1 MNNLSK
7 RATIYF
13 DPDIHKVLKI
23 KAAELSTTISDIVD
37 KALRNELY
45 EDQED
50 LKSFRERV
58 SEPSVS
64 FENLLAELKKDGK
77 I

>member
-37 KALRNELY
+37 KALRNELF

-64 FENLLAELKKDGK
+64 FEKLLSELKKDGK

>member
-45 EDQED
+45 EDEED

-64 FENLLAELKKDGK
+64 FENLLAELKKHGK